1 MNKCLLC
8 KKEIEDGLWCNME
21 HKQKFLHRYY
31 SQHQL
36 EKGIKQFKLEEKK
49 RQEFRKMLKE
59 KGMTFSEYLRKQI
72 KKDGLFGKNIFKKD
86 KNTVK
91 IETTNDDWEWND
103 KNIGI
108 RTIKIGE

>member
-8 KKEIEDGLWCNME
+8 KKEIEDGLWCNIE

-31 SQHQL
+31 SQQQL

-49 RQEFRKMLKE
+49 RQEFCKMLKE

-72 KKDGLFGKNIFKKD
+72 KKDGLFGKNFFKD
-86 KNTVK
+86 TVEIK
-91 IETTNDDWEWND
+91 TTDDDWEWND
-103 KNIGI
+103 KNIHY
-108 RTIKIGE
+108 RTIKVGK